1 MTDEVSKDEAVAER
15 APMTE
20 AETPKK
26 IRLFNNLSIRNKLV
40 ALLTVF
46 GLSPAI
52 VLFVILELQ
61 GV

>member
-1 MTDEVSKDEAVAER
+1 MADEVSKDEAVAER

-26 IRLFNNLSIRNKLV
+26 SGFFNNLSIRNKLV

-52 VLFVILELQ
+52 VLFVIL
-61 GV
+61 